1 MRDTL
6 DNLVQSNK
14 IVILGI
20 CVGMQML
27 TKYSEE
33 GYRPGLGWLDAEVKK
48 FNQEINNHKLSVP
61 HMGWNNIIPKKIYKF
76 SLLQLI
82 FSVLS
87 FIILLVGYIFS
98 DFSIINVYE
107 NSHTTKPLFYKI
119 SGTWGNHEGSLL
131 LWINIL
137 VIFSFLFL
145 LLNKKKN
152 KNFKILTLIFQNL
165 LISVF
170 FIFLITNSNPFA
182 PIFPIPNEGMGLN
195 PILQDPALAIH
206 PPLLY
211 IGFVGSSIYFSAALA
226 SLISKIESKSFAR
239 IIKPWVSVSWFFQTV
254 GILAGSIWA
263 YYELGWGGYWF
274 WDPVENS
281 SLMPWFLMT
290 ALLHSVLVL
299 ERRIG
304 LYSWVI
310 VLSILTF
317 TMSVVGTFLVR
328 SGILNS
334 VHTFANDPSR
344 GLFILTFLILMVFSS
359 IFIFFKYAP
368 AENKNYRIF
377 SKEFFI
383 LINNW
388 FMIFFLAVVLIGTL
402 YPVFL
407 DTLTEK
413 KISVGP
419 PYYNFILAPFLIPLL
434 FLMTHGPKHKWISS
448 EAKNFFNKIL
458 FFSVFLFLIIFFVT
472 TESNLLVNLVL
483 LVSIYLITQS
493 IFDFYENFKNNNT
506 NLSRIISHFGFG
518 LLIFFISIN
527 HIFSVESSFNITP
540 GEKKDIKNYV
550 IKFENLET
558 LSGNNYKS
566 VVGHF
571 EILNKKRLIKENLKP
586 EIRVYNQPKTITY
599 EASIKSNLFSD
610 TYLTMSNISDTDI
623 FNIKF
628 QKKPF
633 MNFIWLSVL
642 LIAFGGILKFFSKKK
657 EI

>member
-1 MRDTL
+1 ML
-6 DNLVQSNK
+6 SN
-14 IVILGI
+14 LGI
-20 CVGMQML
+20 IFSTIAFL
-27 TKYSEE
+27 TTLFLIHFSF
-33 GYRPGLGWLDAEVKK
+33 AELKISGDK
-48 FNQEINNHKLSVP
+48 IT
-61 HMGWNNIIPKKIYKF
+61 KKIYKL
-76 SLLQLI
+76 SLVQLI
-82 FSVLS
+82 FSISS
-87 FIILLVGYIFS
+87 FSILLIGYLLS
-98 DFSIINVYE
+98 DFSMINVYE
-107 NSHTTKPLFYKI
+107 NSHTTKSLFYKI
-119 SGTWGNHEGSLL
+119 SGTWGNHEGSML

-633 MNFIWLSVL
+633 MNFIWISVL

>member
-1 MRDTL
+1 ML
-6 DNLVQSNK
+6 SN
-14 IVILGI
+14 LGI
-20 CVGMQML
+20 IFSTIAFL
-27 TKYSEE
+27 TTLFLIHFSF
-33 GYRPGLGWLDAEVKK
+33 AELKISGDK
-48 FNQEINNHKLSVP
+48 IT
-61 HMGWNNIIPKKIYKF
+61 KKIYKL
-76 SLLQLI
+76 SLVQLI
-82 FSVLS
+82 FSISS
-87 FIILLVGYIFS
+87 FLILLIGYLLS
-98 DFSIINVYE
+98 DFSMINVYE

-119 SGTWGNHEGSLL
+119 SGTWGNHEGSML

>member
-1 MRDTL
+1 ML
-6 DNLVQSNK
+6 SN
-14 IVILGI
+14 LGI
-20 CVGMQML
+20 IFSSIALL
-27 TKYSEE
+27 TSLFLVYLSFVELKA
-33 GYRPGLGWLDAEVKK
+33 L
-48 FNQEINNHKLSVP
+48 NNK
-61 HMGWNNIIPKKIYKF
+61 IPKKIYKF
-76 SLLQLI
+76 SSVQLI
-82 FSVLS
+82 FSLLS
-87 FIILLVGYIFS
+87 FLALLIGYIFS
-98 DFSIINVYE
+98 DFSMSNVYE
-107 NSHTTKPLFYKI
+107 NSHTSKPLFYKI

-145 LLNKKKN
+145 FLNKNRN
-152 KNFKILTLIFQNL
+152 KNFKIFTLIFQKL
-165 LISVF
+165 LISIF
-170 FIFLITNSNPFA
+170 FIFLLTNSNPFS

-211 IGFVGSSIYFSAALA
+211 VGFVGSSIYFSAALA
-226 SLISKIESKSFAR
+226 ALIAKVDARSLAIT
-239 IIKPWVSVSWFFQTV
+239 IKPWVSVSWFFQTV

-310 VLSILTF
+310 ILSILTF

-328 SGILNS
+328 SGVLNS

-368 AENKNYRIF
+368 SEKKNYKIL

-383 LINNW
+383 LINNL
-388 FMIFFLAVVLIGTL
+388 FMIFFLLVVLIGTL

-407 DTLTEK
+407 DTLVGE

-434 FLMTHGPKHKWISS
+434 FLMTSGPKHEWISS
-448 EAKNFFNKIL
+448 DIKNFFNVVL
-458 FFSVFLFLIIFFVT
+458 FLSVFVFLIIFFVIK
-472 TESNLLVNLVL
+472 ENNLLINLIL
-483 LVSIYLITQS
+483 LFSIYLIIQTV
-493 IFDFYENFKNNNT
+493 FDFYENFKNRSI
-506 NLSRIISHFGFG
+506 NLSRVISHFGFG

-527 HIFSVESSFNITP
+527 HIFSVEGNFNSRV
-540 GEKKDIKNYV
+540 GEKKYV
-550 IKFENLET
+550 EDYIIKFKNLDT
-558 LSGNNYKS
+558 LSANNYKS
-566 VVGHF
+566 VVGYF
-571 EILNKKRLIKENLKP
+571 EISNKKKLIKENLKP

-599 EASIKSNLFSD
+599 EASIKSNFFSD
-610 TYLTMSNISDTDI
+610 TYLTMSNISGTDI

-642 LIAFGGILKFFSKKK
+642 LISFGGLLSFFNRKK
-657 EI
+657 ET

>member
-1 MRDTL
+1 M
-6 DNLVQSNK
+6 
-14 IVILGI
+14 LGNI
-20 CVGMQML
+20 GIISSSISLL
-27 TKYSEE
+27 TS
-33 GYRPGLGWLDAEVKK
+33 LFLIHFCFAEIKVAG
-48 FNQEINNHKLSVP
+48 SR
-61 HMGWNNIIPKKIYKF
+61 IPQKIYKLSLVQIIF
-76 SLLQLI
+76 SL
-82 FSVLS
+82 SS
-87 FIILLVGYIFS
+87 FLILLVGYVFS
-98 DFSIINVYE
+98 DFSMINVYE
-107 NSHTTKPLFYKI
+107 NSHTQKPLFYKI

-145 LLNKKKN
+145 ILNKNKN
-152 KNFKILTLIFQNL
+152 KNFKIFTLIFQNL

-170 FIFLITNSNPFA
+170 FVFLLTNSNPFS
-182 PIFPIPNEGMGLN
+182 PVFPVPNQGLGLN

-211 IGFVGSSIYFSAALA
+211 VGFVGSSIYFSAALA
-226 SLISKIESKSFAR
+226 ALISKVEAKSLA
-239 IIKPWVSVSWFFQTV
+239 ITLKPWISISWFFQTI
-254 GILAGSIWA
+254 GILVGSIWA

-344 GLFILTFLILMVFSS
+344 GLFILIFLVLMVFSS

-368 AENKNYRIF
+368 SERKNYRIF

-388 FMIFFLAVVLIGTL
+388 FMAFFLAVVLIGTL

-407 DTLTEK
+407 DTLIGE
-413 KISVGP
+413 KISIGP
-419 PYYNFILAPFLIPLL
+419 PYYNFVLAPFLIPLL
-434 FLMTHGPKHKWISS
+434 FLMTSGPKQKWVSS
-448 EAKNFFNKIL
+448 EIKKFFDIIL
-458 FFSVFLFLIIFFVT
+458 FLSVFLFLIIFFLIKT
-472 TESNLLVNLVL
+472 NNFLINLIL
-483 LVSIYLITQS
+483 LFSIYLIIQTM
-493 IFDFYENFKNNNT
+493 FDFYENLKKRDI

-527 HIFSVESSFNITP
+527 HLFSIESNFNVRV
-540 GEKKDIKNYV
+540 GEKKNIKNYV

-558 LSGNNYKS
+558 LSGTNYDS
-566 VVGHF
+566 VVGYF
-571 EILNKKRLIKENLKP
+571 EILNKKKLIKENLKP
-586 EIRVYNQPKTITY
+586 EIRVYNQPQTITY
-599 EASIKSNLFSD
+599 EASINSNLFSD
-610 TYLTMSNISDTDI
+610 TYLTMSNISDSDI

-642 LIAFGGILKFFSKKK
+642 LISCGGILNLFNRKK
-657 EI
+657 ET

>member
-1 MRDTL
+1 MLSNLGIIFSTIAFLTTL
-6 DNLVQSNK
+6 FLIHFSFAELKISDNK
-14 IVILGI
+14 I
-20 CVGMQML
+20 
-27 TKYSEE
+27 T
-33 GYRPGLGWLDAEVKK
+33 
-48 FNQEINNHKLSVP
+48 
-61 HMGWNNIIPKKIYKF
+61 KKIYKL
-76 SLLQLI
+76 SLVQLI
-82 FSVLS
+82 FSISS
-87 FIILLVGYIFS
+87 FSILLIGYLLS
-98 DFSIINVYE
+98 DFSMINVYE

-119 SGTWGNHEGSLL
+119 SGTWGNHEGSML

-571 EILNKKRLIKENLKP
+571 EILNKKKLMKENLKP

-633 MNFIWLSVL
+633 MNFIWISVL

>member
-1 MRDTL
+1 M
-6 DNLVQSNK
+6 
-14 IVILGI
+14 
-20 CVGMQML
+20 
-27 TKYSEE
+27 
-33 GYRPGLGWLDAEVKK
+33 
-48 FNQEINNHKLSVP
+48 
-61 HMGWNNIIPKKIYKF
+61 
-76 SLLQLI
+76 
-82 FSVLS
+82 
-87 FIILLVGYIFS
+87 
-98 DFSIINVYE
+98 INVYE

-119 SGTWGNHEGSLL
+119 SGTWGNHEGSML

-368 AENKNYRIF
+368 TENKNYRIF

>member
-1 MRDTL
+1 ML
-6 DNLVQSNK
+6 SN
-14 IVILGI
+14 LGI
-20 CVGMQML
+20 IFSTIAFL
-27 TKYSEE
+27 TTLFLIHFSF
-33 GYRPGLGWLDAEVKK
+33 AELKISGDK
-48 FNQEINNHKLSVP
+48 IT
-61 HMGWNNIIPKKIYKF
+61 KKIYKL
-76 SLLQLI
+76 SLVQLI
-82 FSVLS
+82 FSISS
-87 FIILLVGYIFS
+87 FLILLIGYLLS
-98 DFSIINVYE
+98 DFSMINVYE

-119 SGTWGNHEGSLL
+119 SGTWGNHEGSML

-527 HIFSVESSFNITP
+527 HIFSVESNFNITL